1 MKTVSKTA
9 AFAALALGATV
20 ATGPAATA
28 TTTTTSTSTTTANTG
43 ATPITVTVHADQ
55 ALARVP
61 AAPIGTNDWDS
72 DPNITNPGTSA
83 LLDAAGLRVRELNT
97 GPFDDVYR
105 WRTNTDDANAATA
118 NLGPDA
124 PLPWQTWVHQT
135 EQTHAQAMIHV
146 NYGSTATD
154 GPGGTDIGPQ
164 EAAAWVRQANIVDH
178 DGIKYWT
185 IGEEVWGNGF
195 YTSFPA
201 FEPDNH
207 ADKSPTAYGRNA
219 VLFAKAMKAV
229 DPSIEVGVEISPF
242 APAAGQPD
250 WNGPLLK
257 AAGSAIDFVDV
268 HSYRPPFADTSD
280 ASLFTVPA
288 RIPAQMASI
297 KADIAQNAGP
307 HADHI
312 QVIVGE
318 TNTAGF
324 DPGVQSV
331 TAPDALYAAD
341 DVATWLEQG
350 ASQVDWFNTHIG
362 AVQDAA
368 GSPDDPD
375 GHGYG
380 DWGLLSSGVNSC
392 VTNVQ
397 GAKVC
402 EPPVNTPFPAY
413 YALSLTSRLAGPGA
427 TLVRTSVSGTG
438 STGSTPIVTH
448 AAVQRNGDL
457 VVLIENEDPAA
468 THTVQLD
475 YAGYRPL
482 PLAISYRY
490 APGSTAIAT
499 SIGSAGRA
507 QLPAYSLTELVLS
520 RI

>member
-9 AFAALALGATV
+9 AIAAAALAATL
-20 ATGPAATA
+20 AAGPAATA
-28 TTTTTSTSTTTANTG
+28 TATADTG
-43 ATPITVTVHADQ
+43 ATPITVTVHADR

-61 AAPIGTNDWDS
+61 DAPIGSNDWDS
-72 DPNITNPGTSA
+72 DPNITNPGTGP
-83 LLDAAGLRVRELNT
+83 LLNAAGLRVRELNT

-105 WRTNTDDANAATA
+105 WRTNTDDANPLTAA
-118 NLGPDA
+118 LGPDN
-124 PLPWQTWVHQT
+124 PVPWQTWARET

-164 EAAAWVRQANIVDH
+164 EAAAWVRQANVVDH

-207 ADKSPTAYGRNA
+207 ADKSPTAYGQNA

-229 DPSIEVGVEISPF
+229 DPSIKVGVEISPF
-242 APAAGQPD
+242 APTAGQPD

-268 HSYRPPFADTSD
+268 HWYRRPFADTSD
-280 ASLFTVPA
+280 ASLFKVPA
-288 RIPAQMASI
+288 QIPTEMASI
-297 KADIAQNAGP
+297 KAGIAQNAGA

-324 DPGVQSV
+324 DPGIQSV

-362 AVQDAA
+362 AVQDSA

-392 VTNVQ
+392 VTNAQ
-397 GAKVC
+397 DAKVC

-413 YALSLTSRLAGPGA
+413 YALSLTSRLASPGA
-427 TLVRTSVSGTG
+427 ALVQTSVSGTG
-438 STGSTPIVTH
+438 NTGNAPIVTH
-448 AAVQRNGDL
+448 AAVQHNGNL

-468 THTVQLD
+468 THTVQLN
-475 YAGYRPL
+475 YPGYRPL
-482 PLAISYRY
+482 PLAITYRY
-490 APGSTAIAT
+490 APGSTGIAT
-499 SIGSAGRA
+499 SLGLSGSA
-507 QLPAYSLTELVLS
+507 QLPPYSLTELVLS
-520 RI
+520 RS